1 MILDLEKVYGAD
13 AESARKRLAVLEE
26 RFKQNF
32 GADAAGEGGIKY
44 FTSPGRTEIIGNHV
58 DHNGGYILAA
68 SITMDT
74 VAAAAPAGDNIV
86 TIISEGYRDPVR
98 IDLDR
103 LDRVPKCKGT
113 LSLVAGMLEAAKK
126 AGFAVGG
133 FSACVSTKVIPSA
146 GVSSSA
152 SFEMLIAQII
162 NDLFNDGRMTFPDY
176 ARIGQYAENHFWD
189 KGSGLMDQMACAA
202 GGTIFLD
209 FSHDDVKYEKLDF
222 TFDALDC
229 SLVIVN
235 TGKGHADL
243 SAVYSSIPD
252 EMHAVAA
259 ELGVKNLWETTQ
271 EDLLENLVR
280 IREKLGNDRAI
291 LRALHFFTE
300 CSRVK
305 EARQALLEGN
315 KKKMLDLINE
325 SGLSSARWL
334 QNLYCDEK
342 EQSITLALLLTEIFF
357 AEHGCAAQTAAD
369 ADAVRGVCRVHGGG
383 FAGVIMSIV
392 PRELTDDYINYMT
405 PYFGRDNIYLTGIR
419 EVGAAQLAL

>member
-1 MILDLEKVYGAD
+1 MTADLEKVYGPAAD
-13 AESARKRLAVLEE
+13 SARERLTVLKE
-26 RFKQNF
+26 RFQENF
-32 GADAAGEGGIKY
+32 GPVEEGKIKF

-74 VAAAAPAGDNIV
+74 VAAAAPTGDNIV
-86 TIISEGYRDPVR
+86 TIISEGYSEPVR

-103 LDRVPKCKGT
+103 LSSVPKCRGT
-113 LSLVAGMLEAAKK
+113 LSLVAGMMEAAKK

-133 FSACVSTKVIPSA
+133 FSACVSTQVIPSA

-152 SFEMLIAQII
+152 SFEMLVAQIV

-176 ARIGQYAENHFWD
+176 ARIGQYSENHFWE

-222 TFDALDC
+222 TFDALGCD
-229 SLVIVN
+229 LVIVN
-235 TGKGHADL
+235 TGKGHANL

-259 ELGVKNLWETTQ
+259 ELGVKNLWETT
-271 EDLLENLVR
+271 EEKLLENLVP
-280 IREKLGNDRAI
+280 IREKLGNDRAL

-300 CSRVK
+300 CGRVK
-305 EARQALLEGN
+305 EARQALLDGN
-315 KKKMLDLINE
+315 KKKMLNLINE

-342 EQSITLALLLTEIFF
+342 EQSITLALMLTEIFF
-357 AEHGCAAQTAAD
+357 ANHGEAAAAD
-369 ADAVRGVCRVHGGG
+369 DDAPHGVCRVHGGG
-383 FAGVIMSIV
+383 FAGVIMSVV
-392 PRELTDDYINYMT
+392 PKDLTEDYIKYMT
-405 PYFGRDNIYLTGIR
+405 PYFGADNIYLTGIR
-419 EVGAAQLAL
+419 EIGAAQLTL